1 MLDLTNRVAIVTG
14 ANQGI
19 GLEISKA
26 LAEQGCTI
34 AMLDLSLGDGSSVA
48 EVAAINGGKAK
59 GFICNVAQTE
69 SVATAFAQVIETF
82 EKVDILV
89 NNAGITRDG
98 LMMRMKDE
106 DFDAVIAV
114 NMRSVF
120 ICTREISK
128 HMMKNRYGRIVNMA
142 SINGLRPPAGQAN
155 YGASKAGVI
164 ALTRSSAKE
173 LATRGIT
180 VNAVAPGFIA
190 TAMTDKL
197 APETREK
204 YKEAIPMRE
213 LGSVRDV
220 ANAVVFLASEEAS
233 YITAQVLSVDGGLNA

>member
-1 MLDLTNRVAIVTG
+1 MLNLTDRVAIVTG

-26 LAEQGCTI
+26 LAEQGCAV
-34 AMLDLSLGDGSSVA
+34 AMLDLNLGDESSIA

-59 GFICNVAQTE
+59 GFVCNVAQTE
-69 SVATAFAQVIETF
+69 SVAEAFNAVIAAF
-82 EKVDILV
+82 GKVDILV

-106 DFDAVIAV
+106 DFDSVIAV

-120 ICTREISK
+120 LCTREISR

-180 VNAVAPGFIA
+180 VNAVAPGFIS

-197 APETREK
+197 SPEM
-204 YKEAIPMRE
+204 KEHYTKAIPMQA

-220 ANAVVFLASEEAS
+220 ANAVLFLASDASS
-233 YITAQVLSVDGGLNA
+233 YITAQVISVDGGLNA

>member
-1 MLDLTNRVAIVTG
+1 
-14 ANQGI
+14 
-19 GLEISKA
+19 
-26 LAEQGCTI
+26 
-34 AMLDLSLGDGSSVA
+34 
-48 EVAAINGGKAK
+48 
-59 GFICNVAQTE
+59 
-69 SVATAFAQVIETF
+69 
-82 EKVDILV
+82 
-89 NNAGITRDG
+89 
-98 LMMRMKDE
+98 
-106 DFDAVIAV
+106 
-114 NMRSVF
+114 
-120 ICTREISK
+120 
-128 HMMKNRYGRIVNMA
+128 MA